1 MQVLRKVGSSQR
13 VRYAMLL
20 LPITLLAILLS
31 GTSFSAHRAAQ
42 DRTQSGLWYVHTLN
56 ILLTTKQFEI
66 ETQSMMRGQRLYT
79 LTGKTEFLNGY
90 RTSGKEAR
98 EQVIELRR
106 LTKSSPTQRDNAV
119 RLDHQLRAFDAQ
131 LDQLVTMSEQG
142 RKDEVMAE
150 WHAGTSRTQ
159 FDQMLALLNHIEGL
173 EKRLLASRRTLA
185 LGAIAREEWYQHA
198 QSAIGLMLLLATGV
212 AGWFGSRAYDRARTA
227 QDELQRRATTDSLT
241 GLANR
246 GEFLHRLDR
255 FTQDGIPYALAMLDI
270 DHFKQVNDRYGHPA
284 GDVVIQT
291 VAAIT
296 RDLAAEM
303 SPKALVGRLGGEEF
317 GLVMPYASVEAA
329 RQLCERLRRRMQS
342 TEIDLPDGSAWLR
355 ITLSL
360 GVAETGAYEQPK
372 DIIARADLA
381 LYGAKRNG
389 RNQVAVAD
397 GDRAGDQS
405 SVVVSLAASA
415 SGAAMSSNQASTS
428 PASLMVIGLP

>member
-1 MQVLRKVGSSQR
+1 
-13 VRYAMLL
+13 MLL

-56 ILLTTKQFEI
+56 ILLTAKQFEI

-90 RTSGKEAR
+90 RASSKEAR
-98 EQVIELRR
+98 DQVLELRR
-106 LTKSSPTQRDNAV
+106 LTKDSPVQRDNAV
-119 RLDHQLRAFDAQ
+119 RLDHQLRAFDTQ
-131 LDQLVTMSEQG
+131 LDQLVRMSDQG

-159 FDQMLALLNHIEGL
+159 FDRMLAQLNHIEGL
-173 EKRLLASRRTLA
+173 EKRLLASRRTVA
-185 LGAIAREEWYQHA
+185 IGAIAREEWYQHA

-303 SPKALVGRLGGEEF
+303 SAEALVGRLGGEEF
-317 GLVMPYASVEAA
+317 GLVMPYASVATA
-329 RQLCERLRRRMQS
+329 RHLCERLRRRMQS

-397 GDRAGDQS
+397 DRAEAQS